1 MEETKTLLRII
12 PICLTFIL
20 LGVVSSVGFTYFL
33 AQADHL
39 NHKVGRLSVPI
50 TILLWF
56 YDMGKTYLA
65 NLYVLFANLLGK
77 LGGRRYA
84 PTIGIAI
91 SMVVGIL
98 CLITAAKV
106 EIRRLDVIRS
116 HGLID
121 KPDDKIPMTMFW
133 LLPQF
138 VLLGGFDGISQ
149 TSVACFLMDQFPA
162 TLGNY
167 MAHIALGIFGLGTM
181 GSVLSV
187 YVVGI
192 ISERGGK
199 PNWFQDTLN
208 KSRLDKYYWTLAAMT
223 AVNLVVFILMAI
235 WYAYKDARE
244 ELEAPEFEEAGEPFD
259 DNARCCCRALIC
271 YNLQLLIFINQR
283 I

>member
-1 MEETKTLLRII
+1 MTEVEETKSLLRII
-12 PICLTFIL
+12 PISLTFIL
-20 LGVVSSVGFTYFL
+20 LGVVSSVGFTDFL

-39 NHKVGRLSVPI
+39 NHKVGRLTVPI
-50 TILLWF
+50 TILLLF
-56 YDMGKTYLA
+56 YDMAKIHLA
-65 NLYVLFANLLGK
+65 NLYVKFANLLGEF
-77 LGGRRYA
+77 GGRRYA
-84 PTIGIAI
+84 PAVGIAI
-91 SMVVGIL
+91 SMVIGIL

-138 VLLGGFDGISQ
+138 VLLGGFDGVSQ
-149 TSVACFLMDQFPA
+149 TSVASFLVDQFPA
-162 TLGNY
+162 TMSNY
-167 MAHIALGIFGLGTM
+167 MAHIALGIFGLGNM

-192 ISERGGK
+192 ISERGGRL
-199 PNWFQDTLN
+199 NWFQDTLN

-223 AVNLVVFILMAI
+223 AVNLAVFIVVAI
-235 WYAYKDARE
+235 WYAYKDADR

-259 DNARCCCRALIC
+259 DNARCCCC
-271 YNLQLLIFINQR
+271 
-283 I
+283 